1 MGLRACPVFHERLY
15 RAHVRLRT
23 PQNPAGRN
31 KLQLSLGLTSNAI
44 GKGQLIIK
52 TVKLTLLY
60 PVPDTVLIA
69 CNSFR
74 K

>member
-1 MGLRACPVFHERLY
+1 MCLRGCPVFRERLY
-15 RAHVRLRT
+15 GAHARLRP

-31 KLQLSLGLTSNAI
+31 KLQLSLGLTPNAI

-52 TVKLTLLY
+52 TVKPTLLY
-60 PVPDTVLIA
+60 PVPDTDLIA
-69 CNSFR
+69 RNSFR